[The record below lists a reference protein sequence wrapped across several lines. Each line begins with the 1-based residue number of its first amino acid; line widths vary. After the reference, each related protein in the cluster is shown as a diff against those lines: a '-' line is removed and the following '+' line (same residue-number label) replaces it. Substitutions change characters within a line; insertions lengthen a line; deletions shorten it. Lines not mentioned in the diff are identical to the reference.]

1 MGSVH
6 GKTMIA
12 VAIIAAAGTAVVGI
26 IIATL
31 GASFLPS
38 PDSHSIT
45 GAQRSELRQQEP
57 NTSRSV
63 PAINNSGSN
72 GYHKVNITV
81 NGIELIADVAETDEQ
96 RTKGLSVKNALLEN
110 EAMIFIF
117 KTEGQHAFWMK
128 NMKFPIDIIWL
139 NNDKSVVHIEHNL
152 QPCILDIFCQIYNP
166 NTNSLYV
173 LETAA
178 GFADRHGIAEG
189 TPVRF
194 QFNPS

>member
-1 MGSVH
+1 VH
-6 GKTMIA
+6 RKVT
-12 VAIIAAAGTAVVGI
+12 IAAAI
-26 IIATL
+26 IIVIAAAAAMVIVIASSSPNFRLL
-31 GASFLPS
+31 GIR
-38 PDSHSIT
+38 SIT
-45 GAQRSELRQQEP
+45 GAPLSDIKQQELNIGGP
-57 NTSRSV
+57 MPIVNSS
-63 PAINNSGSN
+63 SGSGN
-72 GYHKVNITV
+72 VYRQANVTV
-81 NGIELIADVAETDEQ
+81 NTIKLIAYVAESDEQ

-152 QPCILDIFCQIYNP
+152 QPYILDIFCQIYNP

-178 GFADRHGIAEG
+178 GFAHRHGIAEG